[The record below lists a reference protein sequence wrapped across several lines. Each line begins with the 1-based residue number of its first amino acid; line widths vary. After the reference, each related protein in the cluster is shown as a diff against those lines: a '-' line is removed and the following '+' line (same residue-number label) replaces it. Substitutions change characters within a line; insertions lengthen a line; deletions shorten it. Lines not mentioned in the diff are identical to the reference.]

1 MAIAFE
7 KQVCLLT
14 GASGGIGEAIAKQL
28 ASLGVSLIL
37 TGRNTSK
44 LGKLVEVLPG
54 QHTVVCAD
62 LTQTDDMEKVVALC
76 RDKSVTMLIN
86 NAGIT
91 ETGSF
96 TGGPQGAVDSVI
108 TTNLVVPITLTQK
121 LIPILQRAPDARI
134 VNIGSTFG
142 SIGFACHSLYCA
154 SKFGLRGWTESL
166 IREYAGTN
174 LHFHYFAPRATQT
187 SINSAQATS
196 MNQALGNAMD
206 NPSDVAQAL
215 VDMLYKKQ
223 CRRFLGFPEKLFVKI
238 NGAFPSLVDAALKKQ
253 LPTIQRYMKSRQEEK
268 LS

>member
-1 MAIAFE
+1 MAIAFD

-62 LTQTDDMEKVVALC
+62 LTQSDDMEKVIALC
-76 RDKSVTMLIN
+76 RHKSVTMLIN

-96 TGGPQGAVDSVI
+96 TGAPQGAVDSVI

-166 IREYAGTN
+166 MREYSGTN
-174 LHFHYFAPRATQT
+174 IHFHYFAPRATQT

-196 MNQALGNAMD
+196 MNQALGNAVD
-206 NPSDVAQAL
+206 APDDVAQAL
-215 VDMLYKKQ
+215 IDMLNKNQ
-223 CRRFLGFPEKLFVKI
+223 SRRFLGFPEKWFVKI
-238 NGAFPSLVDAALKKQ
+238 NGAFPKLVDAALKKQ
-253 LPTIQRYMKSRQEEK
+253 LPTIQRYMKAPHEEK

>member
-1 MAIAFE
+1 MAIAFD

-37 TGRNTSK
+37 TGRNIDK

-62 LTQTDDMEKVVALC
+62 LTQTEDMEKVVALC
-76 RDKSVTMLIN
+76 RDKSLTMLIN

-91 ETGSF
+91 ETGAF
-96 TGGPQGAVDSVI
+96 TDASKGAVDSVI

-121 LIPILQRAPDARI
+121 LIPILQRAPDAHI
-134 VNIGSTFG
+134 INIGSTFG

-187 SINSAQATS
+187 SINSPQATS
-196 MNQALGNAMD
+196 MNRALGNAVD
-206 NPSDVAQAL
+206 APDDVAQAL
-215 VDMLYKKQ
+215 IDMLNKNQ
-223 CRRFLGFPEKLFVKI
+223 SRRFLGFPEKWFVKI
-238 NGAFPSLVDAALKKQ
+238 NGAFPKLVDAALKKQ
-253 LPTIQRYMKSRQEEK
+253 LPTIQRHMKARHEEK

>member
-1 MAIAFE
+1 MAIPFE

-37 TGRNTSK
+37 TGRDTGK

-62 LTQTDDMEKVVALC
+62 LTLTDDMEKVVALC
-76 RDKSVTMLIN
+76 RDKLVTMLIN

-91 ETGSF
+91 ETGAF
-96 TGGPQGAVDSVI
+96 TDASKGAVDSVI

-121 LIPILQRAPDARI
+121 LIPILQRAPDAHI
-134 VNIGSTFG
+134 INIGSTFG

-174 LHFHYFAPRATQT
+174 LHFRYFAPRATQT
-187 SINSAQATS
+187 SINSAQAKS
-196 MNQALGNAMD
+196 MNQALGNAVD
-206 NPSDVAQAL
+206 APDDVAQAL
-215 VDMLYKKQ
+215 IDMLNKRQ
-223 CRRFLGFPEKLFVKI
+223 SRRFLGFPERWFVKI
-238 NGAFPSLVDAALKKQ
+238 NGAFPGIVDAALKKQ
-253 LPTIQRYMKSRQEEK
+253 LPTIQRYMKAHHEEK